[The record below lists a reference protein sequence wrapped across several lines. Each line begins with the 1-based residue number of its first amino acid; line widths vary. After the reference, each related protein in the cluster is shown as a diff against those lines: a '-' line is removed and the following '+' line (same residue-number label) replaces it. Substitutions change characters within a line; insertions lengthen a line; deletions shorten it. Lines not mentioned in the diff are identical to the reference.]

1 MFRFGLEKI
10 LDYRVQLEEQA
21 KMELAKALTVH
32 VAREKAVTGLKAA
45 MAKHMTALEAKKDL
59 TVADIWL
66 WRAYGKRLEQDMA
79 TAVVALRQAAEE
91 VSRRRAVVL
100 ARSTERK
107 LLEKLKAKQAARHAR
122 EEGLRE
128 QKQNDEMAVVRYD
141 SGHLAGEDVRFGET
155 GPA

>member
-21 KMELAKALTVH
+21 KMELAKALAAH
-32 VAREKAVTGLKAA
+32 RAREKAAAALRQA
-45 MAKHMTALEAKKDL
+45 MARHATALEGKKDL

-66 WRAYGKRLEQDMA
+66 WQAYGNRLRQD
-79 TAVVALRQAAEE
+79 TAVAESALRQAAEE
-91 VSRRRAVVL
+91 VSRRRAVVV

-122 EEGLRE
+122 EEGLKE
-128 QKQNDEMAVVRYD
+128 QKQHDEMAVVRHD
-141 SGHLAGEDVRFGET
+141 GGHAAGPGLHSG
-155 GPA
+155 